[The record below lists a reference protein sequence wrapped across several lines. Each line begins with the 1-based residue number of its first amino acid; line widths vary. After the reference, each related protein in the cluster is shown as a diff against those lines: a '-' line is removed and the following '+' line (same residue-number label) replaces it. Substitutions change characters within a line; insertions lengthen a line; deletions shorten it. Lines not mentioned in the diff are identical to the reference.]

1 MSYSHWFIPWRRDRR
16 RWLCVVRGWNREIES
31 TLRGVGSDLR
41 LLLVT
46 GGTMK
51 TSIYVGADTEKTVV
65 NLSGEP
71 LQQNETRVLAKGL
84 NFVPT
89 PKNVP
94 LLDIITSAEAC
105 LGPQVPR
112 GKAAEIRGALLD
124 ILSRSNH
131 KAASNTT
138 AEERRILKR
147 LRQRTDLVIT
157 KADKGNVVVLLHKGT
172 YLEKMNEL
180 LKSDIYTPIAEDP
193 TDVVRKTLISLLQYF
208 EHETDDTQLPKIR
221 NYIHY
226 ICNSQCPEIYGLPKI
241 HKPGVP
247 LRPVKIIMP
256 LTGNR
261 TSSVKNSRQ
270 FCAEIKM
277 ITLRPSDILVSYDVK
292 DLFTSIPMDI
302 TLNALENLLDKDSTL
317 SQRTSLK
324 AFHVKKLVSFCMKE
338 ANYFRFGE
346 QCFMQNSGAP
356 MGSSLSPV
364 LAEVFMEHLEE
375 IAFSTANES
384 IVPVLFKRY
393 VDDVF
398 AITKSGE
405 DEAFLNHLN
414 SLFPACI
421 SFTIEK
427 EEDGR
432 LPFLDA
438 LIIKE
443 GDRLKTTVY
452 RKPTHSDRYLHFS
465 SHHPRSV
472 MRGVISGM
480 VERARAICDEEFLAK
495 ELGHIKTT
503 FFSNGYPAALI
514 SSATTHATARPEEH
528 VPSPT
533 APLLILPYY
542 NGLGE
547 KIKRMGRTVG
557 FQVYFKSAASVR
569 SIVRNDK
576 VRMAPNEK
584 PGVIYEIL
592 CTCSASYIGETGNS
606 LSHRYE
612 QHLNCLNRYKNALDD
627 QRGLGIKRRGRP
639 RKLQPNEAM
648 DEAIKASAIVEH
660 ASRCDGQMHPNVI
673 ANEPDFR
680 LRKIKEALYIRHNVV
695 INRDK
700 GQRHLDQG
708 RYRGQR
714 HLDQPNYAKS
724 VMLNNNRLT
733 YFFPIKTDFLSVPLI
748 RALMTERVSSE
759 SSAQ

>member
-1 MSYSHWFIPWRRDRR
+1 
-16 RWLCVVRGWNREIES
+16 
-31 TLRGVGSDLR
+31 
-41 LLLVT
+41 
-46 GGTMK
+46 
-51 TSIYVGADTEKTVV
+51 
-65 NLSGEP
+65 
-71 LQQNETRVLAKGL
+71 
-84 NFVPT
+84 
-89 PKNVP
+89 
-94 LLDIITSAEAC
+94 
-105 LGPQVPR
+105 
-112 GKAAEIRGALLD
+112 
-124 ILSRSNH
+124 
-131 KAASNTT
+131 
-138 AEERRILKR
+138 
-147 LRQRTDLVIT
+147 
-157 KADKGNVVVLLHKGT
+157 
-172 YLEKMNEL
+172 
-180 LKSDIYTPIAEDP
+180 
-193 TDVVRKTLISLLQYF
+193 
-208 EHETDDTQLPKIR
+208 
-221 NYIHY
+221 
-226 ICNSQCPEIYGLPKI
+226 
-241 HKPGVP
+241 
-247 LRPVKIIMP
+247 
-256 LTGNR
+256 
-261 TSSVKNSRQ
+261 
-270 FCAEIKM
+270 
-277 ITLRPSDILVSYDVK
+277 
-292 DLFTSIPMDI
+292 
-302 TLNALENLLDKDSTL
+302 
-317 SQRTSLK
+317 
-324 AFHVKKLVSFCMKE
+324 
-338 ANYFRFGE
+338 
-346 QCFMQNSGAP
+346 

-528 VPSPT
+528 VPTHT

-660 ASRCDGQMHPNVI
+660 ASRCDGQLYPNVI

-700 GQRHLDQG
+700 GTEYFSGMNAVLEDMTVIHGASVTGADKYTDHCPMWQDVFHGDKSSDVGDMVCDNSGNRPDSKRNIGLEIYGHDSICVEQEGIFVAMECLPPRIFNLVQTRFDTMYGAGCYQKNGFICEPDMQGINARDYMPSPCGGCRHL
-708 RYRGQR
+708 
-714 HLDQPNYAKS
+714 S
-724 VMLNNNRLT
+724 V
-733 YFFPIKTDFLSVPLI
+733 KWLI
-748 RALMTERVSSE
+748 PAYVVGNLLLKLFH
-759 SSAQ
+759 

>member
-1 MSYSHWFIPWRRDRR
+1 MSIHLLRDD
-16 RWLCVVRGWNREIES
+16 
-31 TLRGVGSDLR
+31 DLLDLTR
-41 LLLVT
+41 
-46 GGTMK
+46 
-51 TSIYVGADTEKTVV
+51 YV
-65 NLSGEP
+65 P
-71 LQQNETRVLAKGL
+71 P
-84 NFVPT
+84 FF
-89 PKNVP
+89 P
-94 LLDIITSAEAC
+94 LLKKLNQHGDITTLHPNIRAAGAC

-247 LRPVKIIMP
+247 LRPVVSSIKTVTSRLASHLKKIIMP
-256 LTGNR
+256 LAGNR

-660 ASRCDGQMHPNVI
+660 ASRCDGQMYPNVI

-700 GQRHLDQG
+700 GTEVSDTWTNLIMR
-708 RYRGQR
+708 
-714 HLDQPNYAKS
+714 
-724 VMLNNNRLT
+724 NRLCST
-733 YFFPIKTDFLSVPLI
+733 TTTTD
-748 RALMTERVSSE
+748 
-759 SSAQ
+759 

>member
-1 MSYSHWFIPWRRDRR
+1 
-16 RWLCVVRGWNREIES
+16 
-31 TLRGVGSDLR
+31 
-41 LLLVT
+41 
-46 GGTMK
+46 
-51 TSIYVGADTEKTVV
+51 
-65 NLSGEP
+65 
-71 LQQNETRVLAKGL
+71 
-84 NFVPT
+84 
-89 PKNVP
+89 
-94 LLDIITSAEAC
+94 
-105 LGPQVPR
+105 
-112 GKAAEIRGALLD
+112 
-124 ILSRSNH
+124 
-131 KAASNTT
+131 
-138 AEERRILKR
+138 
-147 LRQRTDLVIT
+147 
-157 KADKGNVVVLLHKGT
+157 
-172 YLEKMNEL
+172 
-180 LKSDIYTPIAEDP
+180 
-193 TDVVRKTLISLLQYF
+193 
-208 EHETDDTQLPKIR
+208 
-221 NYIHY
+221 
-226 ICNSQCPEIYGLPKI
+226 
-241 HKPGVP
+241 
-247 LRPVKIIMP
+247 
-256 LTGNR
+256 
-261 TSSVKNSRQ
+261 
-270 FCAEIKM
+270 M

-356 MGSSLSPV
+356 MGSSLAAV

-375 IAFSTANES
+375 RAFSTANES

-452 RKPTHSDRYLHFS
+452 RKPTLSDRYLHFS

-660 ASRCDGQMHPNVI
+660 ASRCDGQLYPNVI

-700 GQRHLDQG
+700 GTEVSDTWTNLIMR
-708 RYRGQR
+708 
-714 HLDQPNYAKS
+714 
-724 VMLNNNRLT
+724 NRLCST
-733 YFFPIKTDFLSVPLI
+733 TTTTTD
-748 RALMTERVSSE
+748 
-759 SSAQ
+759 

>member
-1 MSYSHWFIPWRRDRR
+1 
-16 RWLCVVRGWNREIES
+16 
-31 TLRGVGSDLR
+31 
-41 LLLVT
+41 
-46 GGTMK
+46 
-51 TSIYVGADTEKTVV
+51 
-65 NLSGEP
+65 
-71 LQQNETRVLAKGL
+71 
-84 NFVPT
+84 
-89 PKNVP
+89 
-94 LLDIITSAEAC
+94 
-105 LGPQVPR
+105 
-112 GKAAEIRGALLD
+112 
-124 ILSRSNH
+124 
-131 KAASNTT
+131 
-138 AEERRILKR
+138 
-147 LRQRTDLVIT
+147 
-157 KADKGNVVVLLHKGT
+157 
-172 YLEKMNEL
+172 
-180 LKSDIYTPIAEDP
+180 
-193 TDVVRKTLISLLQYF
+193 
-208 EHETDDTQLPKIR
+208 
-221 NYIHY
+221 
-226 ICNSQCPEIYGLPKI
+226 
-241 HKPGVP
+241 
-247 LRPVKIIMP
+247 MP

-375 IAFSTANES
+375 RAFSTANES

-660 ASRCDGQMHPNVI
+660 ASRCDGQLYPNVI

-680 LRKIKEALYIRHNVV
+680 LRKLN
-695 INRDK
+695 
-700 GQRHLDQG
+700 
-708 RYRGQR
+708 
-714 HLDQPNYAKS
+714 PNHS
-724 VMLNNNRLT
+724 S
-733 YFFPIKTDFLSVPLI
+733 TDD
-748 RALMTERVSSE
+748 RAY
-759 SSAQ
+759 